1 MMCRAITQAGF
12 LMTNGE
18 GRGFN
23 PAVSDASN
31 YSPVSRPAQ
40 SRRRGT
46 ARGAG
51 PTEGGSRDF
60 GGAEAPPFRQPPK
73 RVQTWSEI
81 GANH

>member
-1 MMCRAITQAGF
+1 MMYRAITQAGF

-40 SRRRGT
+40 SRAGT
-46 ARGAG
+46 ARGARG
-51 PTEGGSRDF
+51 LEGREALC
-60 GGAEAPPFRQPPK
+60 GGVKTPPFRMPD
-73 RVQTWSEI
+73 
-81 GANH
+81 